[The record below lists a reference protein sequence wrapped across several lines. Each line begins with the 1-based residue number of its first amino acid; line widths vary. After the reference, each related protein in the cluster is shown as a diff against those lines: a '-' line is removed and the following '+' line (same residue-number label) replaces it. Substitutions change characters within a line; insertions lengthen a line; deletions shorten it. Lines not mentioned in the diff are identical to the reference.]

1 MTATAQPAARRDATA
16 PAHPPAGGHLSRV
29 PQGFATLFAALGLL
43 CALLLLLLVLARG
56 EFYAVSRRGA
66 VWRALAVLLAGL
78 AVATLLG
85 WGLVLLF
92 PGTLPA
98 GRHLAWAAD
107 RVCGGLVPGSAFG
120 GRPPR
125 QVTFLLG
132 LFGALALLNAAAT
145 LFRSQRLE
153 AALHGDEEAGIRALL
168 AAYGHRDSLGYFAT
182 RRDKAVVFSPSGK
195 AAVTYRVEAGVCLA
209 SGDPVGDPEAWPR
222 AIDAWLDLARRHAW
236 APAVMGASEAGARAC
251 ARAGLG
257 ALQLGDEAILHVP
270 EFDLA
275 GRRMRVTRQ
284 AVHRIRRTGAVCRIR
299 RHAYLGEREMEQ
311 IVRKADAWRD
321 TETERGFSMALDRL
335 GDPADGD
342 CLLVEALGED
352 GRLLALLSF
361 VPWGRDGVS
370 PDLMRRDRAAPNGV
384 MEFMVAELC
393 AAAPKPGVRR
403 VSLNFAVFRSA
414 FEEGARIGAGPVLR
428 LWRRLLLLLSR
439 WWPLEALYR
448 SDAKYLPEWYPRLL
462 CYGDTASLARIGLA
476 SVIAEGF
483 VSVPSLRK
491 LWRKGHPDS
500 GRRPATTAGPPS
512 APVSGPAGGDGA
524 GPAAPGRGSAGPGPC
539 PVPHPRPA
547 AGDGDVRAGGDVG
560 EGVGRGGHAHG
571 TGVGAGGNPP
581 SSSPPGSSPASACT
595 PCPTSG
601 AA

>member
-1 MTATAQPAARRDATA
+1 MTATAEPAAGRAATA
-16 PAHPPAGGHLSRV
+16 PTRPPAGGRLGWV
-29 PQGFATLFAALGLL
+29 PQAFATLFAALGLL
-43 CALLLLLLVLARG
+43 CALLAIISPLRHPLRPLVHTLDLLLVPISDNLAYAVFLFLLAGATAARKKIAWWLVVVYLGLLVLTDALGTAAGLYAEALPSLVLCALLLLLLVLARG
-56 EFYAVSRRGA
+56 QFYAVSRRGA

-78 AVATLLG
+78 AVAILLG

-98 GRHLAWAAD
+98 GQHLAWAAD
-107 RVCGGLVPGSAFG
+107 RVCGGLVPGSAFD

-125 QVTFLLG
+125 QVTFVLG

-153 AALHGDEEAGIRALL
+153 AALHGDEEARIRALL

-275 GRRMRVTRQ
+275 GRGMRVTRQ
-284 AVHRIRRTGAVCRIR
+284 AVHRVRRTGAVCRIR
-299 RHAYLGEREMEQ
+299 RHAHLGEREMEE

-370 PDLMRRDRAAPNGV
+370 LDLMRRDRAA
-384 MEFMVAELC
+384 
-393 AAAPKPGVRR
+393 
-403 VSLNFAVFRSA
+403 
-414 FEEGARIGAGPVLR
+414 
-428 LWRRLLLLLSR
+428 
-439 WWPLEALYR
+439 
-448 SDAKYLPEWYPRLL
+448 
-462 CYGDTASLARIGLA
+462 
-476 SVIAEGF
+476 
-483 VSVPSLRK
+483 
-491 LWRKGHPDS
+491 
-500 GRRPATTAGPPS
+500 
-512 APVSGPAGGDGA
+512 
-524 GPAAPGRGSAGPGPC
+524 
-539 PVPHPRPA
+539 
-547 AGDGDVRAGGDVG
+547 
-560 EGVGRGGHAHG
+560 
-571 TGVGAGGNPP
+571 
-581 SSSPPGSSPASACT
+581 
-595 PCPTSG
+595 
-601 AA
+601 